1 MKSSEGCWCSS
12 CAFLSH
18 TALPDSRS
26 GVVVGVLGGASQEGR
41 RAGGALEPGL
51 TSSVV
56 TYFPSKHLQSI
67 LFKGKMAA
75 GKKSLKTTVLAQC
88 VHSPKLRD
96 GVALYRSHCEGFWGS
111 PPPFS
116 RKHSA
121 YLFLWAFGLLA
132 SGSGSCRLG
141 EGAEAS
147 GCPMHMIFDLRPSSW
162 LGLLFRPWEPH

>member
-26 GVVVGVLGGASQEGR
+26 GVAVGVLGGASQEGR

-88 VHSPKLRD
+88 MHSPKLRD
-96 GVALYRSHCEGFWGS
+96 GVALYRSHYEGFWGS
-111 PPPFS
+111 P
-116 RKHSA
+116 R
-121 YLFLWAFGLLA
+121 LFQGSILPTSSFGP
-132 SGSGSCRLG
+132 LG
-141 EGAEAS
+141 
-147 GCPMHMIFDLRPSSW
+147 SW
-162 LGLLFRPWEPH
+162 LQVQGPAGSEKGQKLQAAPCT

>member
-12 CAFLSH
+12 CAFLNH

-41 RAGGALEPGL
+41 RTEGALEPGL

-75 GKKSLKTTVLAQC
+75 GKKEFENYCASP
-88 VHSPKLRD
+88 VHAFTKAER
-96 GVALYRSHCEGFWGS
+96 RSGFVQVT
-111 PPPFS
+111 
-116 RKHSA
+116 
-121 YLFLWAFGLLA
+121 L
-132 SGSGSCRLG
+132 
-141 EGAEAS
+141 
-147 GCPMHMIFDLRPSSW
+147 
-162 LGLLFRPWEPH
+162 